1 MRVVYLIVI
10 LTVSLCAQSILILN
24 SNNKIERYRTMEKSF
39 ESAIERPFV
48 QMDICNKSEKEIE
61 EYLYDEYPDIV
72 YTIGTKAYQYAKKYL
87 PEKQIFFSS
96 IMNYKRLNMGK
107 HIYGVSNELHT
118 GMKLTLIKSLL
129 PDTNSVSMVYSRYTK
144 DVYESFKKEAAQFG
158 IKVIGEKIDSGDE
171 INIDMLGKAD
181 IFVMIADPLLVKDEG
196 KVKRLYKK
204 LKKKK
209 IPVIAYHPV
218 YLKYGALLV
227 LSVDIPTIGRQV
239 ASMVNQEIQGNSF
252 KAIQLPAGSKV
263 IFNQGLAKRMGIHY
277 DKAALNIV
285 NKVIK

>member
-209 IPVIAYHPV
+209 
-218 YLKYGALLV
+218 YLLLR
-227 LSVDIPTIGRQV
+227 TIQY
-239 ASMVNQEIQGNSF
+239 I
-252 KAIQLPAGSKV
+252 
-263 IFNQGLAKRMGIHY
+263 
-277 DKAALNIV
+277 
-285 NKVIK
+285 